1 MGWLRGVSIGIVSNN
16 RVRAAAIIPYCA
28 TDMIVKVST
37 DSYLGHQHSF
47 KIIPNRLSFKQC
59 LFVTD
64 DQYLLIRAIGLRRY
78 SRCLLGD
85 LIGLQGCRS
94 IPIAQLHR
102 CARVSIDTYSLF
114 K

>member
-78 SRCLLGD
+78 RSMP
-85 LIGLQGCRS
+85 IGRFDR
-94 IPIAQLHR
+94 P
-102 CARVSIDTYSLF
+102 ARVSIDTYCSIE
-114 K
+114 